1 MCLFHFNYV
10 DWRMK
15 RVTFALCALLSG
27 SVFAGEAATPAAPVG
42 DAKAGQTKAAAC
54 GACHGPDGNSPSDA
68 FPKLAGQ
75 HVSYAVEQLKA
86 LKDGKRKDPMMTGQA
101 APLSDQDMLDIATFY
116 SAQTPQPGMAAKE
129 SVEVGQKLYRGG
141 DIAKKIPAC
150 MACHAPNG
158 AGNVAAKYPRLSGQH
173 AAYTA
178 KQFAR
183 YKEGN
188 HNGSVGAK
196 MMQDIANR
204 LSSEEIKALSEYI
217 AGLY

>member
-1 MCLFHFNYV
+1 
-10 DWRMK
+10 MK
-15 RVTFALCALLSG
+15 KVTFALYALLSG
-27 SVFAGEAATPAAPVG
+27 SVFASDAATPVAPASG

-75 HVSYAVEQLKA
+75 HASYAVDQLKA
-86 LKDGKRKDPMMTGQA
+86 FKEGKRKDPMMSGQA
-101 APLSDQDMLDIATFY
+101 VPLSDQDMLDVAAFFST
-116 SAQTPQPGMAAKE
+116 QTPQPGMAAKE
-129 SVEVGQKLYRGG
+129 SVDAGQKLYRGG
-141 DIAKKIPAC
+141 DAAKKIPAC

-158 AGNVAAKYPRLSGQH
+158 AGNIAAKYPRLSGQH

-178 KQFAR
+178 KQITR

-188 HNGSVGAK
+188 HNGGAGAK
-196 MMQDIANR
+196 MMQDIASR
-204 LSSEEIKALSEYI
+204 LGPDEVKVLSEYI

>member
-1 MCLFHFNYV
+1 MCVSFQLNV

-15 RVTFALCALLSG
+15 NLTFALCAVLSG
-27 SVFAGEAATPAAPVG
+27 SVFASDAAAPQG
-42 DAKAGQTKAAAC
+42 NAEAGKTKAAAC

-75 HVSYAVEQLKA
+75 HASYLVDQLRG
-86 LKDGKRKDPMMTGQA
+86 LKDSKRKDPMMTGQA
-101 APLSDQDMLDIATFY
+101 VPLSDQDILDVSAFY
-116 SAQTPQPGMAAKE
+116 SIQTPQPGAAAKE

-141 DIAKKIPAC
+141 NAEKKIPAC

-158 AGNVAAKYPRLSGQH
+158 AGNAGAKYPRLSGQH

-188 HNGSVGAK
+188 HNGSANAK
-196 MMQDIANR
+196 MMQDISNR
-204 LSSEEIKALSEYI
+204 LSPEDIKALSEYI

>member
-1 MCLFHFNYV
+1 
-10 DWRMK
+10 MK
-15 RVTFALCALLSG
+15 KVTFALCALLSG
-27 SVFAGEAATPAAPVG
+27 SVFAGEAAAPAAPVG

-75 HVSYAVEQLKA
+75 HASYTVEQLKA
-86 LKDGKRKDPMMTGQA
+86 FKDGKRKDPMMAGQA
-101 APLSDQDMLDIATFY
+101 APLSDQDMLDIAAFFST
-116 SAQTPQPGMAAKE
+116 QTPQPGMAAKE
-129 SVEVGQKLYRGG
+129 SVEAGQKLYRGG
-141 DIAKKIPAC
+141 DAAKKIPAC

-158 AGNVAAKYPRLSGQH
+158 AGNVAAKDPRLSGQH

-178 KQFAR
+178 KQIAR

-188 HNGSVGAK
+188 HNGSANAK

-204 LSSEEIKALSEYI
+204 LSPEEIKALSEYI